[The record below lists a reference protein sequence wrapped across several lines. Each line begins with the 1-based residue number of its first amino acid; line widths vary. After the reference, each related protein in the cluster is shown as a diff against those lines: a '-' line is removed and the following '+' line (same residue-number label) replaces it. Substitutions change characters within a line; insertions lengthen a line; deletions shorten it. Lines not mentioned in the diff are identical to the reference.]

1 MEFKK
6 LNLRVGDVE
15 LKNKD
20 QDDDIRFL
28 KSRRNAPFDREP
40 NEMMGPRHHQ
50 PYYESNNITADY
62 IEGGGGTGTMR
73 DKRSFK
79 LLTSPLKT

>member
-28 KSRRNAPFDREP
+28 KSRRHAPFDREP

-50 PYYESNNITADY
+50 PYYVSNNITADY

-79 LLTSPLKT
+79 L